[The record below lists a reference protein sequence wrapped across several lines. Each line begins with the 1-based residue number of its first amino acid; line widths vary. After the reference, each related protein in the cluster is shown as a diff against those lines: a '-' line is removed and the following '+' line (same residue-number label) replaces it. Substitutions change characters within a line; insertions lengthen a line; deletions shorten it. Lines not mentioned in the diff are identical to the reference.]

1 MEAEDVDAKFAA
13 WQQMLAEYHATW
25 VQLLHSSWQTV
36 AAVGRLLRSSW
47 QTASQQLADCF
58 AAVGKLLCSSWLAA
72 LQQWFAKCNS
82 IIYNIV
88 CNYIILKYMYLY
100 YVCIIILI
108 LLY

>member
-25 VQLLHSSWQTV
+25 VQLLH
-36 AAVGRLLRSSW
+36 SSW

-100 YVCIIILI
+100 
-108 LLY
+108 